1 MAPECRLPCRSPGLA
16 LGLPRPSHARK
27 SIWFGLLPSPVIPP
41 LRKPT
46 LSLMCQAVEL
56 STRGIVAYQS
66 QKRGLLNLVKNRDS
80 WAPPRTHESES
91 PGVGPGNL
99 DLRAPSRG
107 LTGSFNPFIF
117 LLKKPGL
124 REGSALREPRESGY
138 GKPSLESHL
147 GCGCCPFPAL
157 APTPLSPPPSL
168 KSLETLYNGSGCEWV
183 CRDLL
188 ETQAL
193 LADFL
198 CLTMLSSE

>member
-41 LRKPT
+41 SKKPT

-91 PGVGPGNL
+91 PGVEPGNL

-124 REGSALREPRESGY
+124 REGSALREAQGVWRMESPLWTLTWDVAAA
-138 GKPSLESHL
+138 PSQHW
-147 GCGCCPFPAL
+147 
-157 APTPLSPPPSL
+157 PPPLCPHPPASSL
-168 KSLETLYNGSGCEWV
+168 
-183 CRDLL
+183 
-188 ETQAL
+188 
-193 LADFL
+193 
-198 CLTMLSSE
+198 